1 MTMPTCDSEV
11 FFTFSLALFM
21 RPTCDKDRHP
31 KEAILVQSELIK
43 QCSIFNV
50 SLGGRAVSAVLLSLL
65 LVIAP
70 CNLCRWFGV
79 FVLLTN

>member
-31 KEAILVQSELIK
+31 KEALLVQSELIK
-43 QCSIFNV
+43 RTVLHFQCFPWWPGCFCSPTI
-50 SLGGRAVSAVLLSLL
+50 SLISYCPL
-65 LVIAP
+65 
-70 CNLCRWFGV
+70 
-79 FVLLTN
+79 